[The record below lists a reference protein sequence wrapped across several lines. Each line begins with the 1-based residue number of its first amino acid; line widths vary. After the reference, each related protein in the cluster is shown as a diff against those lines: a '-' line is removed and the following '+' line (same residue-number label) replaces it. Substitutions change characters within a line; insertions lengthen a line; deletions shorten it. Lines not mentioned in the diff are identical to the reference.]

1 MSLSTNPVLP
11 AIEDRLDGP
20 ALVAIWG
27 ADQADNGFR
36 LGTREYDWHTHARGQ
51 VFCVESGLIHMRTAH
66 GSWLSPPHQAGWI
79 PPGMPHQVGVNA
91 AMSGWS
97 ILITPQASQ
106 HLPRQP
112 CVIGISDVMRALVQR
127 AVSWSQQEQL
137 EAEQERLIAVL
148 LDEIRL
154 APQLGLHLPLPQDR
168 RLLRISNA
176 LYQQAD
182 DAKSLEAWAAW
193 GGVSA
198 RTLSRLFREQT
209 GLSFAQWRQQAKLSH
224 ALQRLAQGEAVAVV
238 ADALGYATPSNF
250 IAMFRR
256 SFGDSPAHYFAS
268 LSHRSKHTKLP

>member
-1 MSLSTNPVLP
+1 MSLSTNPGLP
-11 AIEDRLDGP
+11 DIEDRLDGP
-20 ALVAIWG
+20 AVVAIWG
-27 ADQADNGFR
+27 EDQPGNGFR
-36 LGTREYDWHTHARGQ
+36 LGTREYDWHAHARGQ
-51 VFCVESGLIHMRTAH
+51 VFCVESGLIHMRTEH
-66 GSWLSPPHQAGWI
+66 GSWLSPPHKAGWI
-79 PPGMPHQVGVNA
+79 PPGMPHQVSVNG

-97 ILITPQASQ
+97 VLITPQASL

-127 AVSWSQQEQL
+127 AVSWSEREQL
-137 EAEQERLIAVL
+137 EVEQERLTAVL

-168 RLLRISNA
+168 RLLRICNA
-176 LYQQAD
+176 LYQQPD
-182 DAKSLEAWAAW
+182 DTKSLQVWASW

-224 ALQRLAQGEAVAVV
+224 ALERLAQGESVAQV

-256 SFGDSPAHYFAS
+256 SFGDSPAHYFSS
-268 LSHRSKHTKLP
+268 LSSHILTR